1 MFSRRMIMIIGVGL
15 FIAINFTMI
24 TMTSRQS
31 LPVSGLE
38 RFALS
43 VTSPFQFM
51 VNRTIDFTRSV
62 WETYFTVVLAVQE
75 NQILKQDL
83 ARALEIQNRYK
94 ELELETA
101 RLKKLVNF
109 TASVPATYVAAQV
122 IARDPSPWFKTIVI
136 DKGSDEGLV
145 KGDPVLVS
153 EGIVGQIIQ
162 VAKDF
167 SRVLLITDRNSA
179 VDALVQDSRVRG
191 MVKGNNQDTCS
202 FVYTLR
208 KDEVATGEMIV
219 SSGLD
224 QVFPKGL
231 RIGRILDV
239 EKEHSQLFQDITI
252 ETSVDFD
259 KLEEVLVYK
268 NGE

>member
-1 MFSRRMIMIIGVGL
+1 MIIIIGVGL
-15 FIAINFTMI
+15 FIAVNFTVI

-38 RFALS
+38 RFAIS
-43 VTSPFQFM
+43 ITSPFQF
-51 VNRTIDFTRSV
+51 VVTRTIGFTQSV
-62 WETYFTVVLAVQE
+62 WTTYFTAVLAVEE
-75 NQILKQDL
+75 NHVLKGEL
-83 ARALEIQNRYK
+83 ARAREIENRYR
-94 ELELETA
+94 ELELENA
-101 RLKKLVNF
+101 RLKKFVNF
-109 TASVPATYVAAQV
+109 TASAPATYVAAQV
-122 IARDPSPWFKTIVI
+122 IARDASPWFKTIVI
-136 DKGSDEGLV
+136 DKGGDDGLV
-145 KGDPVLVS
+145 KGSPVLVS

-179 VDALVQDSRVRG
+179 VDALVQDTRVWG
-191 MVKGNNQDTCS
+191 MVKGNNKDTCS
-202 FVYTLR
+202 FEYTLR
-208 KDEVATGEMIV
+208 KDEVKPGEMIV

-231 RIGRILDV
+231 RIGKILDV
-239 EKEHSQLFQDITI
+239 KKIHSQLFQDITI